1 MLRSRHRGSLI
12 FFFVVRHCKQDLLS
26 TVGNDG
32 ECVQVNSPKCR
43 RLEIKYKKENL
54 YWLLK
59 NSTHTQ
65 TPRVAEIGVR

>member
-43 RLEIKYKKENL
+43 RLEIKYKKRKFVLVIE
-54 YWLLK
+54 K
-59 NSTHTQ
+59 IQHTHKH
-65 TPRVAEIGVR
+65 PGSLRSE